1 MAVGYNPSIVSDG
14 LVYYLDPAN
23 TRCYGGSGTSTN
35 SLIGG
40 IGATLYNG
48 VGFTSSNNGSF
59 VFDGSDDYVF
69 HNARTANTEFQYNSA
84 FTIMSYCKVTENSNT
99 GYIVTNRSTDG
110 NGTIYSGWALLQNG
124 GTIAGIIGGYPGGN
138 TVSWRWADASTTS
151 FNDLVF
157 NKWAHITYINTGIAG
172 EQKIYINGVNYTSS
186 AYDQTNPPYTI
197 NYTGT
202 HRICLGQ
209 DGFGYHY
216 LNANIGQVQIYN
228 RALSQQEILQNFNAT
243 RFRYGI

>member
-59 VFDGSDDYVF
+59 VFDGSDDYIF

-84 FTIMSYCKVTENSNT
+84 FTIMSYCKITENSNV

-110 NGTIYSGWALLQNG
+110 NGTIYSGWALFQNSG
-124 GTIAGIIGGYPGGN
+124 NISGIIGGYPGGN
-138 TVSWRWADASTTS
+138 TLSWRWAITSTTT
-151 FNDLVF
+151 FNNLVF
-157 NKWAHITYINTGIAG
+157 NKWAHITFINTGIAG
-172 EQKIYINGVNYTSS
+172 EQKIYINGVNYTSF
-186 AYDQTNPPYTI
+186 AYEETSPPYTI

-243 RFRYGI
+243 RFRYGV

>member
-1 MAVGYNPSIVSDG
+1 MGIDIGPIEVTEG
-14 LVYYLDPAN
+14 LVFHIDAGN
-23 TRCYGGSGTSTN
+23 TRSYSGTGLTSYG
-35 SLIGG
+35 LIGG

-69 HNARTANTEFQYNSA
+69 HNSRTANTEFQYNSA
-84 FTIMSYCKVTENSNT
+84 FTIMSYCKITENGGT

-124 GTIAGIIGGYPGGN
+124 GTVSGIIGGYPGGN
-138 TVSWRWADASTTS
+138 IVSWRWADASTAS
-151 FNDLVF
+151 FNNLVF

-172 EQKIYINGVNYTSS
+172 EQKIYINGVNYTSN
-186 AYDQTNPPYTI
+186 AYDNTNPPYTI
-197 NYTGT
+197 NYTGN

-209 DGFGYHY
+209 DSFGYHY
-216 LNANIGQVQIYN
+216 LSANIGQVQIYN
-228 RALSQQEILQNFNAT
+228 RALSATEIFQNYHAT
-243 RFRYGI
+243 KGRYR